1 MTDQAQT
8 KTGLR
13 IDNLSKSFPGTQ
25 ALSDVSLQVRRGEI
39 RALVGGNGS
48 GKSTLIKILAGVQP
62 ADPGGRITVGGE
74 SIAAEDITPEWS
86 FAAALAFVHQDL
98 GLFEHLSVAENVF
111 VGLPYPR
118 RAGRIDWGKLNR
130 EAASILER
138 LRVKVSPRVPLAGL
152 RASDRTLVAI
162 ARAVRG
168 RDGTHEGALVLD
180 EPTARL
186 AAPEADRLL
195 DALRRFAADGQTIL
209 YVSHRLDEVLAIAD
223 SIAVLRDGTVV
234 ADRSTDG
241 LDAGELSRLIVGHTV
256 SSTAEA
262 GVDSAVGPALL
273 EVEDVWTGPLKGVD
287 LTLAE
292 GEIIGITGLI
302 GAGTSSLLRAIYGA
316 QDRQGAVRLGGRE
329 LRSGDIAAAVRAGAA
344 LVPENRLREGAFV
357 TLSVRE
363 NLSASHLARFRHR
376 LSWIDRRAEVGA
388 STEAISTYG
397 VRCRSPEMP
406 LALLSGG
413 NQQKVVFARWLTGE
427 PRLLL
432 LDEPTQGVD
441 VGARAEIHR
450 QVRAAAKRG
459 CGVIVATSDADE
471 LLELS
476 DRVVVLRDGKVAVS
490 AGRDEVDRHW
500 LAQRVFG
507 HDYLQES
514 QR

>member
-1 MTDQAQT
+1 VSPR
-8 KTGLR
+8 LR

-25 ALSDVSLQVRRGEI
+25 ALSDVSLEVGPGEI

-62 ADPGGRITVGGE
+62 ADPGGRITVSGN
-74 SIAAEDITPEWS
+74 SVAAEDITPEWS
-86 FAAALAFVHQDL
+86 FDAALAFVHQDL
-98 GLFEHLSVAENVF
+98 GLFDHLTVAENVF

-118 RAGRIDWGKLNR
+118 RAGRIDWRRLNR
-130 EAASILER
+130 EAASILDR
-138 LRVKVSPRVPLAGL
+138 LRVKVSPHAPLAGL

-168 RDGTHEGALVLD
+168 RDDTHDGALVLD

-186 AAPEADRLL
+186 AAPEAERLL
-195 DALRRFAADGQTIL
+195 DAVRRFAADGQAIL
-209 YVSHRLDEVLAIAD
+209 YVSHRLDEVLALAD
-223 SIAVLRDGTVV
+223 SITVLRDGTVV

-241 LDAGELSRLIVGHTV
+241 LDAGELSRLIVGHAV
-256 SSTAEA
+256 SSTIGYGIDTAT
-262 GVDSAVGPALL
+262 GPALL
-273 EVEDVWTGPLKGVD
+273 EIDDMWSGPLKGVD

-292 GEIIGITGLI
+292 GEILGITGLI

-316 QDRQGAVRLGGRE
+316 QGRRGAVRLAGRE
-329 LRSGDIAAAVRAGAA
+329 LPSGDIAAAVRAGAA
-344 LVPENRLREGAFV
+344 FVPENRLRDGAFV

-363 NLSASHLARFRHR
+363 NLSASYLTRFRHR
-376 LSWIDRRAEVGA
+376 LSWIDRRAEVAA
-388 STEAISTYG
+388 SAEAISAYG
-397 VRCRSPEMP
+397 VRCQSPQMP
-406 LALLSGG
+406 VALLSGG
-413 NQQKVVFARWLTGE
+413 NQQKVVLARWLTGR

-450 QVRAAAKRG
+450 QVRAAASRG
-459 CGVIVATSDADE
+459 CGVIVASSDADE
-471 LLELS
+471 LLDLS
-476 DRVVVLRDGKVAVS
+476 DRVLVLREGKVAVS

-507 HDYLQES
+507 HDYLQER
-514 QR
+514 Q

>member
-8 KTGLR
+8 DARLR

-25 ALSDVSLQVRRGEI
+25 ALSDVSLEVSHGEI

-62 ADPGGRITVGGE
+62 ADPGGRITVSGE
-74 SIAAEDITPEWS
+74 SIAAEDVTPEWS

-98 GLFEHLSVAENVF
+98 GLFDHLSVAENVF

-118 RAGRIDWGKLNR
+118 RAGRIDWRKLNR

-138 LRVKVSPRVPLAGL
+138 LRVKVSPHVPLAGL

-162 ARAVRG
+162 ARALRG
-168 RDGTHEGALVLD
+168 RDRTHDGVLILD

-209 YVSHRLDEVLAIAD
+209 YVSHRLDEVLAMAD
-223 SIAVLRDGTVV
+223 SITVLRDGAVV

-256 SSTAEA
+256 SSTAE
-262 GVDSAVGPALL
+262 GRVDTAPGPSLL

-287 LTLAE
+287 LTVAE

-302 GAGTSSLLRAIYGA
+302 GAGASSLLRAIYGA
-316 QDRQGAVRLGGRE
+316 QKRQGAVRLGGRD
-329 LRSGDIAAAVRAGAA
+329 LPSGNIAAAVRAGAA
-344 LVPENRLREGAFV
+344 FVPENRLREGAFV

-363 NLSASHLARFRHR
+363 NLSASYLTRFRHR
-376 LSWIDRRAEVGA
+376 MSWIDRRAEVEA
-388 STEAISTYG
+388 STEAISAYG
-397 VRCRSPEMP
+397 VRCRSPQMP
-406 LALLSGG
+406 VALLSGG
-413 NQQKVVFARWLTGE
+413 NQQKVVLARWLTGQ

-459 CGVIVATSDADE
+459 CGVIVASSDADE

-490 AGRDEVDRHW
+490 AGRAEVDRHW

>member
-1 MTDQAQT
+1 MKAQAQSET
-8 KTGLR
+8 RLR
-13 IDNLSKSFPGTQ
+13 IENLSRSFPGTR
-25 ALSDVSLQVRRGEI
+25 ALSDVSLHVSPGEI

-48 GKSTLIKILAGVQP
+48 GKSTLIKILAGVQQG
-62 ADPGGRITVGGE
+62 DPEGRITVGGE
-74 SIAAEDITPEWS
+74 SIAAENITPEWS
-86 FAAALAFVHQDL
+86 LAAALAFVHQDL

-118 RAGRIDWGKLNR
+118 RAGRIDWGRLNR

-138 LRVKVSPRVPLAGL
+138 LRVKVSPHVPLGGL

-168 RDGTHEGALVLD
+168 RDGTRDGALVLD

-186 AAPEADRLL
+186 PAPEADRLL
-195 DALRRFAADGQTIL
+195 DALRQFAADGQTIL
-209 YVSHRLDEVLAIAD
+209 YVSHRLDEVLAMAD
-223 SIAVLRDGTVV
+223 SVTVLRDGRVV
-234 ADRSTDG
+234 ADRSIDG

-256 SSTAEA
+256 SSTAEVRGDTAA
-262 GVDSAVGPALL
+262 GRSLL

-287 LTLAE
+287 LTVAE
-292 GEIIGITGLI
+292 GEILGITGLI

-316 QDRQGAVRLGGRE
+316 QGRRGAVRLAGRE
-329 LRSGDIAAAVRAGAA
+329 LPSGNIPAAVRAGVAF
-344 LVPENRLREGAFV
+344 VPENRLREGAFV

-363 NLSASHLARFRHR
+363 NLSASYLTRFRHR
-376 LSWIDRRAEVGA
+376 LSWIDRRAEVEA
-388 STEAISTYG
+388 STEAIGVYG
-397 VRCRSPEMP
+397 VRCRSPQMP
-406 LALLSGG
+406 VALLSGG
-413 NQQKVVFARWLTGE
+413 NQQKVVLARWLTGQ
-427 PRLLL
+427 PRLML

-450 QVRAAAKRG
+450 QIRAAAKRG
-459 CGVIVATSDADE
+459 CGVIVAGSDADE

-476 DRVVVLRDGKVAVS
+476 DRVVVLRDGRVAVS

-507 HDYLQES
+507 HDYLQGS

>member
-8 KTGLR
+8 DARLR

-25 ALSDVSLQVRRGEI
+25 ALSDVSLQVAHGEI

-48 GKSTLIKILAGVQP
+48 GKSTLIKILAGVQS
-62 ADPGGRITVGGE
+62 ADPGGRITVSGE
-74 SIAAEDITPEWS
+74 SIAAENLTPEWS

-118 RAGRIDWGKLNR
+118 RAGRIDWRRLNR

-138 LRVKVSPRVPLAGL
+138 LRVTVSPHAPLAGL

-168 RDGTHEGALVLD
+168 REGVHDGVLVLD

-186 AAPEADRLL
+186 AAPEANRLL
-195 DALRRFAADGQTIL
+195 DALHRFAADGQTIL
-209 YVSHRLDEVLAIAD
+209 YVSHRLDEVLAMAD
-223 SIAVLRDGTVV
+223 SITVLRDGAVV

-256 SSTAEA
+256 VSTAESRVNTAA
-262 GVDSAVGPALL
+262 GRALL
-273 EVEDVWTGPLKGVD
+273 EVEDVSTGPLKGVD
-287 LTLAE
+287 LAVAA
-292 GEIIGITGLI
+292 GEILGITGLI
-302 GAGTSSLLRAIYGA
+302 GAGTSSLLRAVYGA
-316 QDRQGAVRLGGRE
+316 QKRQGAVRLGGRE
-329 LRSGDIAAAVRAGAA
+329 LPGGNVAAAVRAGAA
-344 LVPENRLREGAFV
+344 FVPANRLREGAFI

-363 NLSASHLARFRHR
+363 NLSASHLTRFRHR
-376 LSWIDRRAEVGA
+376 LSWIDRRAEVEA
-388 STEAISTYG
+388 STDAISAYG

-406 LALLSGG
+406 VALLSGG
-413 NQQKVVFARWLTGE
+413 NQQKVVLARWLTRE

-459 CGVIVATSDADE
+459 CAVIVATSDADE
-471 LLELS
+471 LLELA
-476 DRVVVLRDGKVAVS
+476 DRVVVLHEGKVAVS

-507 HDYLQES
+507 HDYLRES

>member
-1 MTDQAQT
+1 MTDLAQT
-8 KTGLR
+8 EARLR

-25 ALSDVSLQVRRGEI
+25 ALSDVSLRVGPGEI

-62 ADPGGRITVGGE
+62 ADPGGRITVSGE

-130 EAASILER
+130 EAHVDPRTSPGEG
-138 LRVKVSPRVPLAGL
+138 VSAHTAWG
-152 RASDRTLVAI
+152 S
-162 ARAVRG
+162 
-168 RDGTHEGALVLD
+168 
-180 EPTARL
+180 ARL
-186 AAPEADRLL
+186 GPDARRDRSSCPRTATEHMTAPSYSTSPPPACAAPEADRLL
-195 DALRRFAADGQTIL
+195 TALRRFAADGQTIL
-209 YVSHRLDEVLAIAD
+209 YVSHRLDEVLAMAD
-223 SIAVLRDGTVV
+223 SITVLRDGAVV

-256 SSTAEA
+256 SSIAEA
-262 GVDSAVGPALL
+262 RADPTAGPPLL

-287 LTLAE
+287 LTIAE

-316 QDRQGAVRLGGRE
+316 QNRKGAVRLAGRE

-363 NLSASHLARFRHR
+363 EPSASHLTRFRHR
-376 LSWIDRRAEVGA
+376 LSWIDRRAEVEA
-388 STEAISTYG
+388 STEAISAYG
-397 VRCRSPEMP
+397 VRCRSP
-406 LALLSGG
+406 
-413 NQQKVVFARWLTGE
+413 
-427 PRLLL
+427 
-432 LDEPTQGVD
+432 
-441 VGARAEIHR
+441 
-450 QVRAAAKRG
+450 
-459 CGVIVATSDADE
+459 
-471 LLELS
+471 
-476 DRVVVLRDGKVAVS
+476 
-490 AGRDEVDRHW
+490 
-500 LAQRVFG
+500 
-507 HDYLQES
+507 
-514 QR
+514 

>member
-1 MTDQAQT
+1 MSDAR
-8 KTGLR
+8 LR
-13 IDNLSKSFPGTQ
+13 IENLSKSFPGTR
-25 ALSDVSLQVRRGEI
+25 ALSGVSLAVGHGEI

-62 ADPGGRITVGGE
+62 AEAGGRITVSGA

-98 GLFEHLSVAENVF
+98 GLFDHLSVAENVF

-118 RAGRIDWGKLNR
+118 RAGRIDWRRLNR

-138 LRVKVSPRVPLAGL
+138 LRLTVSPRSPLAGL

-168 RDGTHEGALVLD
+168 REGTHDGVLVLD

-195 DALRRFAADGQTIL
+195 AALRRFAADGQAIL
-209 YVSHRLDEVLAIAD
+209 YVSHRLDEVLALAD
-223 SIAVLRDGTVV
+223 SITVLRDGAVV
-234 ADRSTDG
+234 ADRSTEG

-256 SSTAEA
+256 SSTAGDRA
-262 GVDSAVGPALL
+262 GRALGPPLL
-273 EVEDVWTGPLKGVD
+273 EVQGVWSGPLRGVD
-287 LTLAE
+287 LTVAE
-292 GEIIGITGLI
+292 GEVVGIAGLI

-316 QDRQGAVRLGGRE
+316 QKRRGAVRLSGSA
-329 LRSGDIAAAVRAGAA
+329 LPSGDIAAAVRAGAA
-344 LVPENRLREGAFV
+344 FVPENRLRDGAFV

-363 NLSASHLARFRHR
+363 NLSASYLTRFRHR
-376 LSWIDRRAEVGA
+376 LSWIDRRAEIAA
-388 STEAISTYG
+388 STEAISAYG
-397 VRCRSPEMP
+397 VRCRSPQMP
-406 LALLSGG
+406 VALLSGG
-413 NQQKVVFARWLTGE
+413 NQQKVVLARWLTGQ

-450 QVRAAAKRG
+450 QVRAAAQRG
-459 CGVIVATSDADE
+459 CGVIVASSDADE

-476 DRVVVLRDGKVAVS
+476 DRVVVLREGTVAVS

-514 QR
+514 RR

>member
-1 MTDQAQT
+1 MTGQPQSEAR
-8 KTGLR
+8 LR
-13 IDNLSKSFPGTQ
+13 IEHLSRSFPGTQ
-25 ALSDVSLQVRRGEI
+25 ALADVSLQVSSGEI

-48 GKSTLIKILAGVQP
+48 GKSTLIKILAGVQQ
-62 ADPGGRITVGGE
+62 ADPGGRITVSGE
-74 SIAAEDITPEWS
+74 SIAAEDITSEWS

-118 RAGRIDWGKLNR
+118 RAGRIDWRRLNR

-138 LRVKVSPRVPLAGL
+138 LRVNVSPHVPLGGL

-162 ARAVRG
+162 ARAIRG
-168 RDGTHEGALVLD
+168 REGTHDGALVLD

-186 AAPEADRLL
+186 PAPEAGRLL

-209 YVSHRLDEVLAIAD
+209 YVSHRLDEVLAMAD
-223 SIAVLRDGTVV
+223 SITVLRDGAVV

-241 LDAGELSRLIVGHTV
+241 LDAAELSRLIVGHVV
-256 SSTAEA
+256 SSAAESRVDAAA
-262 GVDSAVGPALL
+262 GPPLL

-287 LTLAE
+287 LTVAE
-292 GEIIGITGLI
+292 GEIVGVTGLI

-316 QDRQGAVRLGGRE
+316 QKRRGTVRLGGRE
-329 LRSGDIAAAVRAGAA
+329 LPGENVAAAVRAGVAF
-344 LVPENRLREGAFV
+344 VPENRLREGAFV

-363 NLSASHLARFRHR
+363 NISASQLTRFRR
-376 LSWIDRRAEVGA
+376 LSWIDRRAEVRA
-388 STEAISTYG
+388 SAEAISAYG
-397 VRCRSPEMP
+397 VRCRSPQMP
-406 LALLSGG
+406 VALLSGG
-413 NQQKVVFARWLTGE
+413 NQQKVVLARWLTAE

-450 QVRAAAKRG
+450 QVRAAAERG
-459 CGVIVATSDADE
+459 CGVIVAGSDADE

-476 DRVVVLRDGKVAVS
+476 DRIVVLRDGNVAVS
-490 AGRDEVDRHW
+490 ASRDEVDRHW

-507 HDYLQES
+507 HDYLQET
-514 QR
+514 RR

>member
-1 MTDQAQT
+1 MTDPAQT
-8 KTGLR
+8 DARLR
-13 IDNLSKSFPGTQ
+13 IDNLSKSFPGTH
-25 ALSDVSLQVRRGEI
+25 ALADVSLAVGHGEI
-39 RALVGGNGS
+39 RSLVGGNGS

-62 ADPGGRITVGGE
+62 ADPGGQITVSGE
-74 SIAAEDITPEWS
+74 SIAAQDITPEWS
-86 FAAALAFVHQDL
+86 YAAALAFVHQDL

-118 RAGRIDWGKLNR
+118 RAGRIDWRRLNR
-130 EAASILER
+130 EAASILGR
-138 LRVKVSPRVPLAGL
+138 LRVQVSPHAPLAGL

-168 RDGTHEGALVLD
+168 REGAHDGVLVLD

-186 AAPEADRLL
+186 AAPEAERLL

-209 YVSHRLDEVLAIAD
+209 YVSHRLDEVIAIAD
-223 SIAVLRDGTVV
+223 SITVLRDGAVV

-256 SSTAEA
+256 ASTADRRS
-262 GVDSAVGPALL
+262 DSAAGPSLL
-273 EVEDVWTGPLKGVD
+273 EVQDVWTGPLKGVD
-287 LTLAE
+287 LTVAE
-292 GEIIGITGLI
+292 GEILGITGLI
-302 GAGTSSLLRAIYGA
+302 GAGTSSLLRAIFGA
-316 QDRQGAVRLGGRE
+316 QRHQGAVRLGGRE
-329 LRSGDIAAAVRAGAA
+329 LPSGNVAAAVCAGAA
-344 LVPENRLREGAFV
+344 FVPENRLRDGAFV

-363 NLSASHLARFRHR
+363 NLSASHLTRFRHR
-376 LSWIDRRAEVGA
+376 LSWIDRRAELRA
-388 STEAISTYG
+388 SADAISTYG
-397 VRCRSPEMP
+397 VRCRSPQMP
-406 LALLSGG
+406 VALLSGG
-413 NQQKVVFARWLTGE
+413 NQQKVVLARWLTGQ

-459 CGVIVATSDADE
+459 CGVIVASSDADE

-476 DRVVVLRDGKVAVS
+476 DRVLVLREGRVAVS
-490 AGRDEVDRHW
+490 AARDQVDRHW